1 MQRHAP
7 PKYTALNYTKETAMF
22 RRREDGSD
30 DMMND
35 SEQTTSTTA
44 PSSPSIATPSTPS
57 VPTQPTAAMPSAAP
71 AAQAFRPAPPQA
83 AMAAANRTPA
93 QPATPAAPAMA
104 EPARTPSAPM
114 APAPRANNKRVL
126 TVGPDIQM
134 KGEITSCDRVVI
146 EGMVDATMRDVHT
159 VELAETGSLKGTAEV
174 EDAEISGSFE
184 GDLVVRGKLT
194 IHSSGR
200 VRGNVTYGEI
210 EIQRG
215 GQISGNIRNA
225 ADAKAAPHSKPKA
238 A

>member
-1 MQRHAP
+1 
-7 PKYTALNYTKETAMF
+7 MF

-35 SEQTTSTTA
+35 TSEPSAATTPQTPST
-44 PSSPSIATPSTPS
+44 PSIATPSS
-57 VPTQPTAAMPSAAP
+57 PSAAP
-71 AAQAFRPAPPQA
+71 AAAASAAATPAMPSSAPAAQSFRPAPPQA

-93 QPATPAAPAMA
+93 TPVTPSTPTLATPAAAPA
-104 EPARTPSAPM
+104 APM
-114 APAPRANNKRVL
+114 VAPRANNKRVL

-184 GDLVVRGKLT
+184 GDLTVRGKIT

-225 ADAKAAPHSKPKA
+225 ADAKSAPQGKAKA

>member
-1 MQRHAP
+1 
-7 PKYTALNYTKETAMF
+7 MF
-22 RRREDGSD
+22 RRREDGTEELI
-30 DMMND
+30 
-35 SEQTTSTTA
+35 SESE
-44 PSSPSIATPSTPS
+44 SATVLPASAAASAVPSTP
-57 VPTQPTAAMPSAAP
+57 VNPVTAP
-71 AAQAFRPAPPQA
+71 AQASAPSFRPVPPQA
-83 AMAAANRTPA
+83 AMSSASR
-93 QPATPAAPAMA
+93 PAMPPISQPSS
-104 EPARTPSAPM
+104 EPARPAVSSA
-114 APAPRANNKRVL
+114 ASRTSSKRVL

-134 KGEITSCDRVVI
+134 KGEITTCDRVVI
-146 EGMVDATMRDVHT
+146 EGVVDATMRDVHT

-194 IHSSGR
+194 LYASGR

-225 ADAKAAPHSKPKA
+225 ADAKAGANQGKKA